1 MRAALRIG
9 AFGTNHG
16 ASYQTASRV
25 ARIGGDQQHV
35 VVGTKRE
42 RDVIAAFGERAPL
55 LDPTAIVFEGATVV
69 GRVILGAESS
79 IWFGAIVRGDV
90 DDVNIGARTN
100 VQDRAVIHVTTKKF
114 STVIGNEVTIGH
126 AAVLHGCTVHDRV
139 LIGMKAMVMDGA
151 VVESEVIL
159 GAGAVVPPGKV
170 LASGHVYV
178 GSPAKAVRA
187 ITEEERS
194 YFTYTAANYARLK
207 DSYRDDAVPVSP
219 QMPLT

>member
-1 MRAALRIG
+1 MRIALRIC
-9 AFGTNHG
+9 AFRTNHG

-35 VVGTKRE
+35 VVVAERE
-42 RDVIAAFGERAPL
+42 TDVIAAFGERAPL
-55 LDPTAIVFEGATVV
+55 LDPSAIVFEGATVV

-114 STVIGNEVTIGH
+114 STVIGDEVTIGH

-139 LIGMKAMVMDGA
+139 LIGIGSIVLDGA
-151 VVESEVIL
+151 EIGSDCMI
-159 GAGAVVPPGKV
+159 GAGALVTPGTKIPPGH
-170 LASGHVYV
+170 LAV
-178 GSPAKAVRA
+178 GSPARVRRPLEPGE
-187 ITEEERS
+187 IEHLKRS
-194 YFTYTAANYARLK
+194 AANYVMLSAH
-207 DSYRDDAVPVSP
+207 YRKLGIA
-219 QMPLT
+219 